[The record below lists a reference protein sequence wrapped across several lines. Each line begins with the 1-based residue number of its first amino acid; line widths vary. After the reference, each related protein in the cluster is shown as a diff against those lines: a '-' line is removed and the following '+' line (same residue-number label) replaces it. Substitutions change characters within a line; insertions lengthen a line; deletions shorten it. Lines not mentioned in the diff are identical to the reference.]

1 MSNTSTSKTSPTLND
16 PRNILDRAVATALA
30 VVDGVSPEQLHL
42 PTPCDA
48 FDVDQLLGH
57 LAFALDRVAVCGRG
71 EALGPEDEPVTSD
84 DWSATIRDHAAAV
97 TDAWADD
104 ARLDAEIELPWAT
117 MTGAQ
122 ALGVYTNEVTVHT
135 WDLAVATGQAV
146 AWDDEVV
153 AASRAAIE
161 RELPMAD
168 RDPMW
173 QAFLEGMPAGMD
185 FSPPFANAQPVDDA
199 ATAIE
204 RLAAW
209 NGRRPSA
216 G

>member
-1 MSNTSTSKTSPTLND
+1 MSNTSTSNTSQTLTD
-16 PRNILDRAVATALA
+16 PRRVLDRALATALT
-30 VVDGVSPEQLHL
+30 VVDGVTPEQLHL

-57 LAFALDRVAVCGRG
+57 LAFALDRVAGCGRG
-71 EALGPEDEPVTSD
+71 DALGQEGELVASD
-84 DWSATIRDHAAAV
+84 DWSATIRAQVAAV
-97 TDAWADD
+97 ADAWADD
-104 ARLDAEIELPWAT
+104 ARLDAEVVLPWAT

-135 WDLAVATGQAV
+135 WDLAVATGQSV

-153 AASRAAIE
+153 AACRAAIE

-173 QAFLEGMPAGMD
+173 QAFLEGMPAGID
-185 FSPPFANAQPVDDA
+185 FSAPFANAQPVDDT

-204 RLAAW
+204 RLVAW
-209 NGRRPSA
+209 NGRRPSVA
-216 G
+216 